1 MEIWSATKMTLQELP
16 KRMSRPLQS
25 GRPVEQVARTNR
37 ERLLECFAEWLAGKG
52 ENFPSL
58 LELSYREPEKMVTQL
73 VSYGRELYASG
84 RPYNHYVETVNAVAA
99 AKPTIRR
106 LLTGAWDLAF
116 SWQREEPG
124 GHHLACPFQILLAI
138 LSVSILWGWPWV
150 AGSIALSWGAI
161 CRIGEV
167 LQSCRR
173 DLVLPQDVGYTSC
186 SIFLR
191 VKEPK
196 TRFKA
201 ARHQMSKLDPEDLVQ
216 LVSLAFGSKR
226 ADEKLWPFSG
236 QLLRTRFR
244 QILREIGLPYDSNG
258 INRGL
263 DLGSLRGGGATYLL
277 MLTEDSELVR
287 RRGRWIAP
295 RTMEVYL
302 QEIAATVYFPQ
313 LPSALKARVLALASA
328 FPGLLARMQVLVKAK
343 VPAESWHYFFSTE

>member
-1 MEIWSATKMTLQELP
+1 
-16 KRMSRPLQS
+16 
-25 GRPVEQVARTNR
+25 
-37 ERLLECFAEWLAGKG
+37 
-52 ENFPSL
+52 
-58 LELSYREPEKMVTQL
+58 
-73 VSYGRELYASG
+73 
-84 RPYNHYVETVNAVAA
+84 
-99 AKPTIRR
+99 
-106 LLTGAWDLAF
+106 
-116 SWQREEPG
+116 
-124 GHHLACPFQILLAI
+124 
-138 LSVSILWGWPWV
+138 
-150 AGSIALSWGAI
+150 
-161 CRIGEV
+161 
-167 LQSCRR
+167 
-173 DLVLPQDVGYTSC
+173 VLPQDVGYTSC

-201 ARHQMSKLDPEDLVQ
+201 ARHQMSKLDAEDLVQ

-343 VPAESWHYFFSTE
+343 VPAESWHYFFQQNETDGNVGKSWEEVVARHTRATQRGQTQNMAGVKEALEQLDAAENATMNDWRSS